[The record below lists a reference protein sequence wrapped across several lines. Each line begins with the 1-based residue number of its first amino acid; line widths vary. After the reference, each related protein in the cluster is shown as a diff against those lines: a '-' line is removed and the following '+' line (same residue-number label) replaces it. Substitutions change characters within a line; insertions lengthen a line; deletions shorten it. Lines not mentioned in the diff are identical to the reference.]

1 MARSFVT
8 GGSGF
13 VGRNLIAALRA
24 RGDDV
29 RALARSDGAM
39 AAVRAAGAE
48 PVRGDLDDVEAMAR
62 GMDGVAV
69 VFHAAA
75 DVAQFGD
82 RRRIAHINVGGT
94 ERVIAAARAAGVARL
109 VHVSTEAVLVGGPR
123 MVRADESW
131 PRPAR
136 PIGVYP
142 ATKGLAEQ
150 RVLAANSPTLTT
162 VIARPR
168 FIWGAGDTSVMPVLV
183 ETVRA
188 GRFRWIGGGRH
199 LTSTC
204 HVKNVCA
211 GLIACAERGRGGE
224 IYFLT
229 DGEDVEVRGFLT
241 QLLET
246 QGVTPGDG
254 ALPLWTARAAAWTAE
269 AVWRLFGI
277 RGEPPVT
284 RSAVRLIGEEVTVD
298 DTKARRELGYAP
310 VITRAAG
317 LAELTALRAAPAAPA
332 AAPPPATRPS

>member
-24 RGDDV
+24 RGDQV
-29 RALARSDGAM
+29 RGLARSDATM
-39 AAVRAAGAE
+39 QAVRAAGAD
-48 PVRGDLDDVEAMAR
+48 PVRGDLEDVEAITNGMASC
-62 GMDGVAV
+62 DV

-82 RRRIAHINVGGT
+82 EARITRVNVGGT

-109 VHVSTEAVLVGGPR
+109 VHVSTEAVLVGGAR
-123 MVRADESW
+123 IVRADESW
-131 PRPAR
+131 PRPAH
-136 PIGVYP
+136 PIGIYP
-142 ATKGLAEQ
+142 RTKGAAEE
-150 RVLAANSPTLTT
+150 RVVAANSPLLTT

-168 FIWGAGDTSVMPVLV
+168 LIWGAGDTSVLPAVIAAV
-183 ETVRA
+183 KA

-199 LTSTC
+199 LTSSC

-224 IYFLT
+224 IYFFT
-229 DGEDVEVRGFLT
+229 DGEPRELRTFLT
-241 QLLET
+241 ELCAT

-254 ALPLWTARAAAWTAE
+254 ALPLWAARAAAWSAE
-269 AVWRLFGI
+269 AVWQLFRLQ
-277 RGEPPVT
+277 GEPPVA

-298 DTKARRELGYAP
+298 DSKARRELGYAP
-310 VITRAAG
+310 IISREEG
-317 LAELTALRAAPAAPA
+317 LAEMR
-332 AAPPPATRPS
+332 RKRS